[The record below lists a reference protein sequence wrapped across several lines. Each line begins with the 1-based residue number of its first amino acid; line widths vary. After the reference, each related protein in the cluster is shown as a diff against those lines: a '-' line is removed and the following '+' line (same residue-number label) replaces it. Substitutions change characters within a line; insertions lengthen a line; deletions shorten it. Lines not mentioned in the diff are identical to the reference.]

1 MHRRWQREEVQSE
14 LWADNLQGHRRG
26 SSLPMVQVIEQG
38 FAYGRQSSH
47 LPPSTHS
54 EALLSLQKIFPPA
67 LSIHFT
73 LLPSVPFL
81 LPPILVVCSA
91 RVWFLGVLHSCTLLL
106 HWEMPYPLPLTNVHC
121 GNDIGFQK
129 KKKQPTA
136 WRFRP
141 AHSLPFSSGVL
152 LWSSLTN
159 VRSER
164 VPVSD
169 LTVFWFEETC
179 LLYFFSW
186 EKLNL
191 RGLRGNI
198 LSIWN
203 SFCDMDLCD
212 P

>member
-121 GNDIGFQK
+121 GNDIGFK
-129 KKKQPTA
+129 KKKNNPQ
-136 WRFRP
+136 
-141 AHSLPFSSGVL
+141 HGD
-152 LWSSLTN
+152 
-159 VRSER
+159 
-164 VPVSD
+164 SD
-169 LTVFWFEETC
+169 LLIPC
-179 LLYFFSW
+179 LLVLGFCFDLASQTLGLNVCQCLIWQCFGLKKHAFYIFFH
-186 EKLNL
+186 EKN
-191 RGLRGNI
+191 
-198 LSIWN
+198 
-203 SFCDMDLCD
+203 
-212 P
+212 